1 MIEKLKKFINYDVRT
16 KLRKFNLYPNYFY
29 RTGIKS
35 IYSKLVFFLMFREK
49 IKIIQKINYQKIFGD
64 YIEKA
69 EVKRNYLVSAPSSG
83 STFARHMFRSY
94 FEIINKVGNGIPKYD
109 SINNQYM
116 FSASPIV
123 HDDMF
128 NSIITQ
134 KPITIPEGLYN
145 NNRDFL
151 TEEQFQKTQII
162 WGRHPINN
170 TDLFFVEDLKP
181 LILLRHPVEQII
193 SVYMKYD
200 NRDEELKKNMD
211 KKIMKEKISQYKK
224 FIFYWSN
231 YITTKSKKDFLVID
245 YEKLTSHTEEVFEKM
260 LIFFNYEVNYEILKK
275 TIAIHS
281 RENTEK
287 WFTDVKIRK
296 KLRFTNIDKK
306 NEQKKILKEYL
317 IKELEEQ
324 GILDTYSKIDK

>member
-1 MIEKLKKFINYDVRT
+1 MIKKLKKFITYDIRT
-16 KLRKFNLYPNYFY
+16 KLTKFNLYPNYFY
-29 RTGIKS
+29 KTGIKS

-49 IKIIQKINYQKIFGD
+49 IKIIQKINYQKIFCD
-64 YIEKA
+64 YNENA
-69 EVKRNYLVSAPSSG
+69 EVKKNYLVSAPSSG
-83 STFARHMFRSY
+83 STFARNMFRSY

-123 HDDMF
+123 HDDMY

-134 KPITIPEGLYN
+134 KPINIPEGLYN

-170 TDLFFVEDLKP
+170 ADLFIVEDLKP
-181 LILLRHPVEQII
+181 LILLRHPIEQII

-200 NRDEELKKNMD
+200 NREEELKKSID
-211 KKIMKEKISQYKK
+211 QKILTEKIRQYKK
-224 FIFYWSN
+224 FIFYWN
-231 YITTKSKKDFLVID
+231 DYITKKSKKDFLVID
-245 YEKLTSHTEEVFEKM
+245 YEKLTNQTEEVFEKM
-260 LIFFNYEVNYEILKK
+260 LIFFNYDVNYKILKK

-281 RENTEK
+281 RKNTEK
-287 WFTDVKIRK
+287 WFKGITIRK
-296 KLRFTNIDKK
+296 KLRFTNINKK
-306 NEQKKILKEYL
+306 NEQKEILKEYL
-317 IKELEEQ
+317 TKELKEQ
-324 GILDTYSKIDK
+324 GILDIYNKIEK